1 MKKIFKTKN
10 FVFPYTDI
18 TFPGQTSDERILYVT
33 REAPI
38 MLYLR
43 FFFVSLVA
51 LVLFISGWLAADF
64 FKDFIGISPAL
75 IRFLGL
81 ILGVFFGLIGFF
93 WAYCL
98 WQKSIFIL
106 TNHRLTKFIYVTP
119 WNRYNLS
126 LALEQ
131 VVDTGAYTRG
141 YFEAIFKLGT
151 FTARSSAGARK
162 EKYFFI
168 SKIHAA
174 EDLANY
180 VNKTLIIFNKDRSK
194 LINFRPFIPFLKS
207 QARKDFMKDYPQ
219 YWS

>member
-18 TFPGQTSDERILYVT
+18 AFPGQTSDERILYVT

-43 FFFVSLVA
+43 SFFISLIA
-51 LVLFISGWLAADF
+51 LVLFTSGWLAADF
-64 FKDFIGISPAL
+64 VKNFIGIAPTLA
-75 IRFLGL
+75 RFLGL
-81 ILGVFFGLIGFF
+81 ILAISFGLIGYF
-93 WAYCL
+93 WVYCL

-106 TNHRLTKFIYVTP
+106 TNHRLTKFIYTTP

-126 LALEQ
+126 LTLEQ

-180 VNKTLIIFNKDRSK
+180 INKLLIVFNKNNSK
-194 LINFRPFIPFLKS
+194 LINFRPFIPYCKI
-207 QARKDFMKDYPQ
+207 A
-219 YWS
+219 